1 MDDIFNLSEG
11 CDMKQG
17 YLRVFLILCFAL
29 NVYANEGIA
38 IVKQA
43 VGDVSVK
50 RQGMVKPIKQR
61 DRLFREDV
69 LITGEASSVGV
80 IFHDGSVLSLGEK
93 SHLVIEEFIFQP
105 IEQKFQ
111 FDINMNKGT
120 AIFESGKI
128 GTLSPESFRFK
139 IPEGT
144 IGIRGTKFLVE
155 VK

>member
-1 MDDIFNLSEG
+1 MSWGLVRTLIIF
-11 CDMKQG
+11 
-17 YLRVFLILCFAL
+17 CFAL
-29 NVYANEGIA
+29 NAFAAEGIA
-38 IVKQA
+38 IVKQV
-43 VGDVSVK
+43 VGEVSVK
-50 RQGMVKPIKQR
+50 RKGVVKIIKQR
-61 DRLFREDV
+61 DRLQREDV
-69 LITGEASSVGV
+69 LITGEKSSVGI

-105 IEQKFQ
+105 IEKKFQ
-111 FDINMNKGT
+111 FDLNMDKGT

-128 GTLSPESFRFK
+128 GVLSPDAFRFK